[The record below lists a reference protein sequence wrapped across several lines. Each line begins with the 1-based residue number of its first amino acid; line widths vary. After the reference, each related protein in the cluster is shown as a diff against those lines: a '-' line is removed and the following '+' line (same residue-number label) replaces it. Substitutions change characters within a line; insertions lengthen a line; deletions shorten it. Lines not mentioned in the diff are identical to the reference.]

1 MNTLDIIAGT
11 FVVIGSIGLFL
22 YGMKLMSEG
31 LQKLAG
37 NRMRK
42 ILAKMTSNPLKGVL
56 TGTLITMTIQSST
69 ATTVMVVSFVN
80 AGLLSLSGAIGVIIG
95 ANIGTTGTAWVISL
109 LGFSFSISSVAIP
122 LIGVAIPFLF
132 IKQSK
137 YRSLGEFI
145 LGFALLFLGLEYLK
159 NSFPDI
165 SLYPQVLEVVASL
178 SSYGFLSTLLFVLI
192 GTILTI
198 VLQSSTAMMAVT
210 IVMSSQGWISFE
222 IAAAMVLGENIGTT
236 ITANVAALMANTAA
250 KRAALAHFVFNI
262 FGAIWLLIVFN
273 PFLKGVDEI
282 IFRTTGDYPSITAMA
297 IPVALSLFHSSYN
310 VINSLIFVWFIPQ
323 IKTIVEKIIKAPE
336 TEGEDDFRLKY
347 ISNRFLNASELNL
360 ELSKKEIVVFSERI
374 IHMFEFLPQLDTL
387 DNNHFEKLMDR
398 IKKYEEISDRM
409 EIEIASYL
417 TKISISKLSD
427 QGSRQIG
434 SMLKIVDNLE
444 SLGDSIYQIALFKQS
459 GREQKLVLSEHLMQ
473 NIEKMHTLVLAALNN
488 MHKDLQDDYTS
499 VEAKQGNEYEKQI
512 NTYRDV
518 LREEHYEAVKNN
530 TYSYEIGIV
539 YSGIY
544 ALYEKTGDFII
555 NVIEAIDS
563 KDKNASHT
571 SFISLQDMS
580 GN

>member
-1 MNTLDIIAGT
+1 MNTLDIISGS
-11 FVVIGSIGLFL
+11 FIVIGSIGLFL

-37 NRMRK
+37 SKMRK
-42 ILAKMTSNPLKGVL
+42 ILAKMTSNPFKGVL
-56 TGTLITMTIQSST
+56 TGTLITTTIQSST

-80 AGLLSLSGAIGVIIG
+80 AGLLSLTGAIGVIMG
-95 ANIGTTGTAWVISL
+95 ANIGTTATAWVISL
-109 LGFSFSISSVAIP
+109 LGFNFSISSVAIP

-165 SLYPQVLEVVASL
+165 SLYPKVLESIASL
-178 SSYGFLSTLLFVLI
+178 SSYGFFSTILFVLI

-198 VLQSSTAMMAVT
+198 VIQSSTAMMAVT
-210 IVMSSQGWISFE
+210 LVMSSQGWISFE

-250 KRAALAHFVFNI
+250 KRAALAHLVFNVI
-262 FGAIWLLIVFN
+262 GVIWVLILFH
-273 PFLKGVDEI
+273 PFLRGVDGV
-282 IFRTTGDYPSITAMA
+282 IFRTTGEHPLLSAMA
-297 IPVALSLFHSSYN
+297 IPVALSLFHSAFN
-310 VINSLIFVWFIPQ
+310 IINSSILVWFIPQ
-323 IKTIVEKIIKAPE
+323 IKMIVERLIKAAPDA
-336 TEGEDDFRLKY
+336 EGDDEFRLKY
-347 ISNRFLNASELNL
+347 IPSRFLNASELNL

-374 IHMFEFLPQLDTL
+374 IHMFEFLPQLDSL
-387 DNNHFEKLMDR
+387 ENNHFEKMMEK

-427 QGSRQIG
+427 QGSKQIG
-434 SMLKIVDNLE
+434 AMLKIVDNLE
-444 SLGDSIYQIALFKQS
+444 SLGDTIYQIALFKQS
-459 GREQKLVLSEHLMQ
+459 GKDQKLVLSEHLTQ
-473 NIEKMHTLVLAALNN
+473 NIENIHLLVYNALNN
-488 MHKDLQDDYTS
+488 MHKNLQDDYNL
-499 VEAKQGNEYEKQI
+499 VAAKLGYENEKQI
-512 NTYRDV
+512 NAFRDR
-518 LREEHYEAVKNN
+518 LREEHYESVKNN
-530 TYSYEIGIV
+530 SYSYETGIV

-563 KDKNASHT
+563 KEKNASHA
-571 SFISLQDMS
+571 
-580 GN
+580 

>member
-1 MNTLDIIAGT
+1 MNTWDIIAGT
-11 FVVIGSIGLFL
+11 FVIIGSIGLFL

-42 ILAKMTSNPLKGVL
+42 ILAKMTSNPFKGVL
-56 TGTLITMTIQSST
+56 TGTFITMTIQSST

-80 AGLLSLSGAIGVIIG
+80 AGLLSLAGAIGVIIG

-165 SLYPQVLEVVASL
+165 SLYPKVLEVIASL

-198 VLQSSTAMMAVT
+198 ILQSSTAMMAVT

-250 KRAALAHFVFNI
+250 KRAALAHFVYNI
-262 FGAIWLLIVFN
+262 LGAIWLLIVFH
-273 PFLKGVDEI
+273 PFIKGVDEV
-282 IFRTTGDYPSITAMA
+282 IFRTTGEYPSMTAMA
-297 IPVALSLFHSSYN
+297 IPIALSLFHTSYN
-310 VINSLIFVWFIPQ
+310 VINSLIFIWFIPQ
-323 IKTIVEKIIKAPE
+323 LKMIVEKLIKTPE
-336 TEGEDDFRLKY
+336 AEGDDEFSLKY
-347 ISNRFLNASELNL
+347 IPNRFLNASELNL
-360 ELSKKEIVVFSERI
+360 ELPRKEIVVFSEKI
-374 IHMFEFLPQLDTL
+374 TQMFEFLPQLDTL
-387 DNNHFEKLMDR
+387 EHNQFEKLMEK

-409 EIEIASYL
+409 EIEIAGYL
-417 TKISISKLSD
+417 TKISINKLSD
-427 QGSRQIG
+427 QSSKQIG
-434 SMLKIVDNLE
+434 AMLKIVDNLE

-459 GREQKLVLSEHLMQ
+459 GKDQKLVLSEHLMQ
-473 NIEKMHTLVLAALNN
+473 NIEKMHTLVLTALNN
-488 MHKDLQDDYTS
+488 MHKNLQEDYS
-499 VEAKQGNEYEKQI
+499 LVEAKQGNEYEKQI
-512 NTYRDV
+512 NAFRDV
-518 LREEHYEAVKNN
+518 LREEHYESVKNN

-544 ALYEKTGDFII
+544 ALYEKSGDFVI
-555 NVIEAIDS
+555 NVIEAIDGKERS
-563 KDKNASHT
+563 ASH
-571 SFISLQDMS
+571 I
-580 GN
+580 NVE